1 MFILS
6 GMNKKGF
13 KYCVDKKSLF
23 LFFNII
29 FLNKILC
36 NLIFFFQEFFE
47 ISFIDELIENLE
59 IWSSIGEVIMFENF
73 F

>member
-29 FLNKILC
+29 FLNKILW
-36 NLIFFFQEFFE
+36 NLIFFF
-47 ISFIDELIENLE
+47 
-59 IWSSIGEVIMFENF
+59 
-73 F
+73 